1 MRIREISSKKPNNG
15 LQMDG
20 RETKGVGSKKIFRGS
35 KFQVEGEKKLKCD
48 FLLNFNIN
56 DQTQN
61 FRNVKIGGEKKK
73 PKQTPKSLNL
83 KKKSLFW
90 ETFMFVFSLMRSFLK
105 VLVFL
110 SSAESFIASV

>member
-1 MRIREISSKKPNNG
+1 
-15 LQMDG
+15 MDG

-35 KFQVEGEKKLKCD
+35 KFRVEGEKKLKCD

-61 FRNVKIGGEKKK
+61 FRNVKIGGGG

-83 KKKSLFW
+83 KKKVCFGKHLC
-90 ETFMFVFSLMRSFLK
+90 SFFPL
-105 VLVFL
+105 
-110 SSAESFIASV
+110 

>member
-1 MRIREISSKKPNNG
+1 
-15 LQMDG
+15 MDG

-35 KFQVEGEKKLKCD
+35 KFRVEGEKKLKCD

-61 FRNVKIGGEKKK
+61 FRNVKIGGGGGTQTN
-73 PKQTPKSLNL
+73 PKIPQF

-105 VLVFL
+105 VLVLL